1 MHPAFLWHLKSR
13 KHPTKAAIFNFTC
26 FISSFV
32 LKYLKKARYL
42 SMLNKHSVDILKY
55 ISSFDRTEIASI
67 YKEFGESDTTK
78 NSISTLMHEKYI
90 QGHTCNSMPCFSGIG
105 GSITLKTTTSSP
117 YSITSKG
124 LAYLEEQSLNRIKF
138 SFDMIHKWT
147 NTAIAVA
154 ALVISILAY
163 INR

>member
-1 MHPAFLWHLKSR
+1 MHPAFFWHMKSR
-13 KHPTKAAIFNFTC
+13 KHPTKAAIFSFTC

-42 SMLNKHSVDILKY
+42 VMLNKHSVDILKY
-55 ISSFDRTEIASI
+55 ISGFDRTEIASI

-78 NSISTLMHEKYI
+78 NSIYTLMHEKYI
-90 QGHTCNSMPCFSGIG
+90 QGHTCNSMPCFSGVG

-124 LAYLEEQSLNRIKF
+124 LAYLEKGIAEQKKSSFEKRCSIISIVLASLSI
-138 SFDMIHKWT
+138 
-147 NTAIAVA
+147 
-154 ALVISILAY
+154 VISIATL
-163 INR
+163 IWK